1 MNLLKRLSFS
11 QIHYPSTVVVNNKE
25 NIVDALAEFS
35 KVKEQTQEALVK
47 THALLVKRIAYHLLG
62 RLPHSVQLDDL
73 VQAGMMGLLEA
84 LRHYDE
90 TKGASFETYAGI
102 RIRGQMLDEVR
113 RNDWVPR
120 SVYRNSRKISSA
132 VKLVENRLGR
142 DAKDHEIAA
151 ELGLNLNDYHL
162 LLNDSAGAHLYGFDD
177 LGVTDDLLK
186 DESHAL
192 STEPHVNAL
201 NADMKSHLT
210 AVINNLPK
218 NERLVLSLYYEQ
230 DLNLKEIGEV
240 LGVSESRVSQIH
252 SQATHRIKS
261 RLPE

>member
-1 MNLLKRLSFS
+1 M
-11 QIHYPSTVVVNNKE
+11 
-25 NIVDALAEFS
+25 DALAAHS
-35 KVKEQTQEALVK
+35 KLNQQTQEALIK
-47 THALLVKRIAYHLLG
+47 THALMVKRIAHHLLG
-62 RLPHSVQLDDL
+62 RLPQSIQLDDL
-73 VQAGMMGLLEA
+73 IQAGMLGLLEA
-84 LRHYDE
+84 VRHYDE

-102 RIRGQMLDEVR
+102 RIRGHMLDEVR

-120 SVYRNSRKISSA
+120 SVYRNARMISAA

-142 DAKDHEIAA
+142 DAKDQEVAA
-151 ELGLNLNDYHL
+151 ELGISLTEYHEM
-162 LLNDSAGAHLYGFDD
+162 LNDSASAHLYGFDD
-177 LGVTDDLLK
+177 LGVTDDVLK
-186 DESHAL
+186 DEVLGL

-201 NADMKSHLT
+201 RADMKTHLT
-210 AVINNLPK
+210 HVIGSLPK

-261 RLPE
+261 RLPR